1 MTGVKIC
8 GIRQTS
14 HAEAAETSGAD
25 MIGFVFA
32 ESKRKVSIEQAKHIA
47 STLSALSAS
56 IQKVGVFVNASKD
69 TLEQTAHEVG
79 LDYVQLHGDESP
91 EFCEQLNVPY
101 IKSFRI
107 NTVTDLDKTK
117 PYTKASYLLLDSASG
132 PYQGGNGTT
141 FDWSVLDRL
150 PFDRS
155 QLILAGGLNTRNI
168 NQAIEQTTPA
178 IVDVS
183 SDVEEDG
190 QKSNQLIKD
199 FIKRVKES

>member
-47 STLSALSAS
+47 STLPAS

-69 TLEQTAHEVG
+69 TLEQTAYEVG
-79 LDYVQLHGDESP
+79 LDYVQLHGDEPP

-107 NTVTDLDKTK
+107 NTVADLEKTK

-141 FDWSVLDRL
+141 FDWSVLDHL

-183 SDVEEDG
+183 SGVEQDG
-190 QKSNQLIKD
+190 QKSNQLIKN
-199 FIKRVKES
+199 FIKLVKES